1 MEFPRDW
8 SSPGVKTELQ
18 QVQHYQ
24 TNVAPAPCR
33 DMGTGMKRGSEPLE
47 VECYDTTIPHAV
59 TVKQEP
65 RESGSKA
72 GIGEVTIKARNKAEA
87 LAHEETDIKTEL
99 SESTSTKQQTE
110 DLNDDF
116 WDDIPVF
123 YGKCVN
129 EHAHCL

>member
-72 GIGEVTIKARNKAEA
+72 GI
-87 LAHEETDIKTEL
+87 IKTEL